1 MLVEKL
7 RTAKEEK
14 VRSEEE
20 KREEYTEKERQRR
33 VARGLVVDVR
43 LTDEPQTHGGQD
55 EIRYRLEGITLEKS
69 WAVGGGANLLVDSS
83 YANCHQQETLEM
95 VQNANYNVSP
105 PHTAQPSL
113 FEMLC
118 STQDT
123 LCWTIGL
130 NRTFETSPLPN

>member
-14 VRSEEE
+14 
-20 KREEYTEKERQRR
+20 REEYREKKRQAR

-43 LTDEPQTHGGQD
+43 LTYEPQPHCGQD
-55 EIRYRLEGITLEKS
+55 KDGVVDGIRYRLEGITLDKS
-69 WAVGGGANLLVDSS
+69 WAVGGGANLLGDSS

-95 VQNANYNVSP
+95 VQNANYNDSP